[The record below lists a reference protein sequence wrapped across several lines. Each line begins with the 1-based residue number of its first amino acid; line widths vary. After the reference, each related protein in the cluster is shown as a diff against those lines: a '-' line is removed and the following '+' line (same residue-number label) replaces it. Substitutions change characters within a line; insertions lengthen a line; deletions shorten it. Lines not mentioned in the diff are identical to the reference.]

1 MTGGAGESDG
11 ADRTDR
17 AAGPRPASRGEGRR
31 RAFAVGGR
39 AGIATGAAIVLF
51 VVLVALSAPFI
62 SPYDPNEIHPIDRLK
77 GIGAEGYVLG
87 TDGQGRDMLSRLVWG
102 ARTSLAIAVV
112 PLSVAA
118 IVGLLLGS
126 LSGYAGG
133 LPETFI
139 MRGMDVVF
147 GLPPILLAI
156 AVAATLGP
164 GLGNLIISL
173 TIVLIPP
180 MTRVTA
186 QVVVVLREQAFV
198 EAARASGARGL
209 QVVFHHILPNSVA
222 PVLAYAT
229 SLAGAMVVFG
239 AGISFIGLGIQPPQ
253 ADWGRMINDGREVL
267 DLKPHVSTL
276 PGVAIVVLA
285 AGFNFLGDGLRDLL
299 DPRMKM

>member
-1 MTGGAGESDG
+1 MAEADNESIQVAAAPGEPAGRG
-11 ADRTDR
+11 WKRWPAAVRTHQ
-17 AAGPRPASRGEGRR
+17 GI
-31 RAFAVGGR
+31 AVG
-39 AGIATGAAIVLF
+39 AVIVSI
-51 VVLVALSAPFI
+51 VVLVAVLAPVI
-62 SPYDPNEIHPIDRLK
+62 SPYDPYAIHPIDRLK
-77 GIGAEGYVLG
+77 GIGSAGYPLG
-87 TDGQGRDMLSRLVWG
+87 TDIQGRDMLSRLAWG
-102 ARTSLAIAVV
+102 SRTSLAIAVV
-112 PLSVAA
+112 PLA
-118 IVGLLLGS
+118 IAGLIGLLLGS
-126 LSGYAGG
+126 FAAYGG
-133 LPETFI
+133 GVSETLI

-164 GLGNLIISL
+164 GLFNLVVSL

-186 QVVVVLREQAFV
+186 QVVAILREQTFV
-198 EAARASGARGL
+198 EAARASGARDL
-209 QVVFHHILPNSVA
+209 QIIFHHVLPNSVA

-239 AGISFIGLGIQPPQ
+239 AGISFIGLGIQPPE

-276 PGVAIVVLA
+276 PGIAIVVLA

-299 DPRMKM
+299 DPRMKV

>member
-1 MTGGAGESDG
+1 MAGANHESIH
-11 ADRTDR
+11 
-17 AAGPRPASRGEGRR
+17 AAAAPSESARHGLPGRLAAVR
-31 RAFAVGGR
+31 SHPGIAVG
-39 AGIATGAAIVLF
+39 AIIVSI
-51 VVLVALSAPFI
+51 VVLVALLAPFI
-62 SPYDPNEIHPIDRLK
+62 SPYDPYAIHPIDRLK
-77 GIGAEGYVLG
+77 GIGSPGYLLG
-87 TDGQGRDMLSRLVWG
+87 TDIQGRDMLSRLAWG
-102 ARTSLAIAVV
+102 SRTSLAIAVV
-112 PLSVAA
+112 PLA
-118 IVGLLLGS
+118 IAGIIGLLFGS
-126 LSGYAGG
+126 FAAYGG
-133 LPETFI
+133 GVSETLI

-164 GLGNLIISL
+164 GLFNLLVSL

-186 QVVVVLREQAFV
+186 QVVAILREQTFV
-198 EAARASGARGL
+198 EAARASGARDL
-209 QVVFHHILPNSVA
+209 QIIFHHILPNSVA

-239 AGISFIGLGIQPPQ
+239 AGISFIGLGIQPPE

-276 PGVAIVVLA
+276 PGIAIVVLA

-299 DPRMKM
+299 DPRMKV

>member
-1 MTGGAGESDG
+1 MDRANNESIPAPAPAGEAGES
-11 ADRTDR
+11 RWR
-17 AAGPRPASRGEGRR
+17 RLLSEVRSHRGI
-31 RAFAVGGR
+31 AVG
-39 AGIATGAAIVLF
+39 AVIVAF
-51 VVLVALSAPFI
+51 VVLVAALAPII

-77 GIGAEGYVLG
+77 GIGTPGYLLG
-87 TDGQGRDMLSRLVWG
+87 TDIQGRDMLSRLAWG
-102 ARTSLAIAVV
+102 SRTSLAIAVV
-112 PLSVAA
+112 PLA
-118 IVGLLLGS
+118 IAGLIGLLLGS
-126 LSGYAGG
+126 FGAYGG
-133 LPETFI
+133 GVSETLI

-164 GLGNLIISL
+164 GLFNLLVSL

-186 QVVVVLREQAFV
+186 QVVSILREQTFV
-198 EAARASGARGL
+198 EAARASGARDM
-209 QVVFHHILPNSVA
+209 QIIFHHILPNSVA

-229 SLAGAMVVFG
+229 SLAGSMVVFG

-267 DLKPHVSTL
+267 DLMPHVSTL
-276 PGVAIVVLA
+276 PGIAIVVLA

-299 DPRMKM
+299 DPRMKV